1 MTILVTGGAGYIG
14 SHFVRHLERNKIDY
28 VIVDN
33 FSTGHKDFVRNKKF
47 FEIDLRNY
55 EDLDTNLK
63 KLDFSA
69 IVHFAGLSVVS
80 DSQIKVKDYFENN
93 VEASKNLAKF
103 ALKKKIKKFIF
114 SSSAAVYGAPDLI
127 PIKENHPAN
136 PINNYGKNKLETENI
151 LKKLSME
158 FSLDVVCLRYFN
170 AAGADEAGD
179 LGEKRNPETH
189 LIPNVIKSALGSN
202 ELTVN
207 GNDYKT
213 HDGTCVRDY
222 IHVNDL
228 ANAHLLALKFIEQKK
243 GFHIFNLGSEKGFSV
258 MEIIKECEKL
268 MKLKINFRIGSARDG
283 DPDVLIADA
292 SKAIDKLGWV
302 AEKNSLE
309 AIISSAINYH
319 KNVE

>member
-189 LIPNVIKSALGSN
+189 LIPNLIKSALGSN

>member
-14 SHFVRHLERNKIDY
+14 SHFVRNIERKKIDC

-33 FSTGHKDFVRNKKF
+33 FSTGHKDFVRGKKF
-47 FEIDLRNY
+47 FEIDLRSY
-55 EDLDTNLK
+55 EDLYSNLK
-63 KLDFSA
+63 NLNFSA

-80 DSQIKVKDYFENN
+80 DSQIKVKDYYENN

-103 ALKKKIKKFIF
+103 ALEKKIKKFIF

-127 PIKENHPAN
+127 PIKESHPAI
-136 PINNYGKNKLETENI
+136 PINNYGKNKLEIENI
-151 LKKLSME
+151 LKNLSME

-170 AAGADEAGD
+170 AAGADEDGD

-189 LIPNVIKSALGSN
+189 LIPNIIKSAMDSN

-228 ANAHLLALKFIEQKK
+228 ANAHLLALNFIEEKK

-268 MKLKINFRIGSARDG
+268 MKLKINFRIGPARDG

-292 SKAIDKLGWV
+292 SKAIDKLGWI

-319 KNVE
+319 ENVE